1 MDYQYILVDVKDRIA
16 TVTINRPEYSN
27 AFARESYYEIADAM
41 NTLGAR
47 DDVGVIVITG
57 AGKHFSA
64 GGDIKRFKM
73 LVDTKT
79 YLKAE
84 DIEAVSAMPIS
95 IRNCPKPVI
104 AMINGVATGAGL
116 SCALACDFRIVEPS
130 SKMIMAFVNMGLCG
144 DNESIYTLTR
154 LLGPDKAE
162 LMMMT
167 GDAYKGEQCVK
178 IGLATVLA
186 EDGKLAETTYALAAK
201 LAAKSSTAHASQKRL
216 IRKYFYGDME
226 KFAKDEG
233 MEIAA
238 NSRQPDFTEAVNAV
252 IEKRMPVYNQKY
264 IKISKMRPLHLQEAF
279 FATQPLVFWLRSLT
293 SQLNL
298 ISLL

>member
-27 AFARESYYEIADAM
+27 AFARESYFEIADAM

-47 DDVGVIVITG
+47 EDVGAIVITG

-73 LVDTKT
+73 LVDTGA

-84 DIEAVSAMPIS
+84 DIEAVSAMPMS

-144 DNESIYTLTR
+144 DNESIYTLMR
-154 LLGPDKAE
+154 LVGPVSYTHLKVLDLRQVLFQLPFASLPDMPWFRSHLDFL
-162 LMMMT
+162 LMH
-167 GDAYKGEQCVK
+167 EV
-178 IGLATVLA
+178 
-186 EDGKLAETTYALAAK
+186 
-201 LAAKSSTAHASQKRL
+201 S
-216 IRKYFYGDME
+216 F
-226 KFAKDEG
+226 
-233 MEIAA
+233 
-238 NSRQPDFTEAVNAV
+238 
-252 IEKRMPVYNQKY
+252 
-264 IKISKMRPLHLQEAF
+264 LQI
-279 FATQPLVFWLRSLT
+279 L
-293 SQLNL
+293 
-298 ISLL
+298 

>member
-201 LAAKSSTAHASQKRL
+201 LAAKSSTAHASHRIQH
-216 IRKYFYGDME
+216 IRSHG
-226 KFAKDEG
+226 
-233 MEIAA
+233 
-238 NSRQPDFTEAVNAV
+238 Q
-252 IEKRMPVYNQKY
+252 
-264 IKISKMRPLHLQEAF
+264 
-279 FATQPLVFWLRSLT
+279 
-293 SQLNL
+293 
-298 ISLL
+298 

>member
-1 MDYQYILVDVKDRIA
+1 MDYQYILVDVRDRIA
-16 TVTINRPEYSN
+16 TVTINRPEYSD
-27 AFARESYYEIADAM
+27 AFARESYFEIADAM

-47 DDVGVIVITG
+47 EDVGAIVITG

-73 LVDTKT
+73 LVDTGA

-84 DIEAVSAMPIS
+84 DIEAVSAMPMS

-144 DNESIYTLTR
+144 DNESIYTLMR
-154 LLGPDKAE
+154 LVGPDKAE

-178 IGLATVLA
+178 TGLATVLA

-201 LAAKSSTAHASQKRL
+201 LASKSSTAHAGQKRL
-216 IRKYFYGDME
+216 IRKYFYGGME
-226 KFAKDEG
+226 NFAKDEG
-233 MEIAA
+233 IEMAA
-238 NSRQPDFTEAVNAV
+238 ASRQPDFTEAVNAF
-252 IEKRMPVYNQKY
+252 IEKRMPAYNLPHK
-264 IKISKMRPLHLQEAF
+264 
-279 FATQPLVFWLRSLT
+279 
-293 SQLNL
+293 
-298 ISLL
+298 

>member
-1 MDYQYILVDVKDRIA
+1 
-16 TVTINRPEYSN
+16 
-27 AFARESYYEIADAM
+27 
-41 NTLGAR
+41 
-47 DDVGVIVITG
+47 
-57 AGKHFSA
+57 
-64 GGDIKRFKM
+64 M

-178 IGLATVLA
+178 IGLATVW
-186 EDGKLAETTYALAAK
+186 
-201 LAAKSSTAHASQKRL
+201 QK
-216 IRKYFYGDME
+216 ME
-226 KFAKDEG
+226 
-233 MEIAA
+233 
-238 NSRQPDFTEAVNAV
+238 NWQ
-252 IEKRMPVYNQKY
+252 
-264 IKISKMRPLHLQEAF
+264 RPLMHWPQNWLQNH
-279 FATQPLVFWLRSLT
+279 PLPMPAR
-293 SQLNL
+293 NA
-298 ISLL
+298 